1 MFMRR
6 LSVFYRKKDSVL
18 FHGHIGTFRSYFN
31 IFLRILKLISY
42 DQFNGCVTQGRGL
55 MNNFTMVIP
64 SYWGRAGEDV
74 TADEKIVFDHPT
86 PLDEEGTL
94 GRLLE
99 SMEVLH
105 GVSGAKIVIIAVS
118 NHPEITFEASER
130 VRSIISPYTSRYD
143 IKCLHLHNLEKV
155 CAELAQRGV
164 SAASLKL
171 LNFDNY
177 AAVRN
182 VCSLAGV
189 LNGSSY
195 TVFIDDDEVFTDP
208 HFLQKVDEGIGRS
221 LNGDFVHALA
231 GYYLQPDTYLL
242 DESRVPEWRV
252 PYWNNARAMNSAFEL
267 FIGRGKRLK
276 PIPFVF
282 GGNMA
287 VSLPVLKRVPFD
299 PRITRGEDIDFLL
312 NLRIQGIVF
321 YLDRELAIRHLPPE
335 YSSRP
340 AWKKVREDALRFLYD
355 RKKVRDHPV
364 LSLEELMPYPG
375 EFLGPDLDERIVKT
389 SELLL
394 KEYQSKGQSEDVREC
409 EKNIS
414 IAREDPYRA
423 FDIKTWLGQI
433 TEKWREITAR
443 AEGCGIPE

>member
-1 MFMRR
+1 
-6 LSVFYRKKDSVL
+6 
-18 FHGHIGTFRSYFN
+18 
-31 IFLRILKLISY
+31 
-42 DQFNGCVTQGRGL
+42 

-64 SYWGRAGEDV
+64 SYWGRAGEEV

-94 GRLLE
+94 ERLLE
-99 SMEVLH
+99 SMEGLQ

-118 NHPEITFEASER
+118 NHPKITGEVLEKINR
-130 VRSIISPYTSRYD
+130 IITPFKSRYD
-143 IKCLHLHNLEKV
+143 IECLHLHNLEKIR
-155 CAELAQRGV
+155 AGLAQRGV
-164 SAASLKL
+164 STLSLEL
-171 LNFDNY
+171 LNLDNY

-182 VCSLAGV
+182 ICSLAGIM
-189 LNGSSY
+189 NGSNY

-208 HFLQKVDEGIGRS
+208 DFLLKVDKGIGRP
-221 LNGDFVHALA
+221 LNGDFVQALA

-242 DESRVPEWRV
+242 DESKVPEWRV
-252 PYWNNARAMNSAFEL
+252 PYWNNARVMNEAFNL

-276 PIPFVF
+276 PTPFVF

-287 VSLPVLKRVPFD
+287 VSVQVLKRVPFD

-312 NLRIQGIVF
+312 NLRIYGIQF
-321 YLDRELAIRHLPPE
+321 YLDRELAIKHLPPE

-340 AWKKVREDALRFLYD
+340 AWKKVREDALRFLYE

-364 LSLEELMPYPG
+364 LSLQELMPYPG

-394 KEYQSKGQSEDVREC
+394 KEYESKGYSEDVLEC

-414 IAREDPYRA
+414 IAREDPYRT
-423 FDIKTWLGQI
+423 FDTKTWLCEI
-433 TEKWREITAR
+433 TEKWQEITAQ
-443 AEGCGIPE
+443 AEGYGISE